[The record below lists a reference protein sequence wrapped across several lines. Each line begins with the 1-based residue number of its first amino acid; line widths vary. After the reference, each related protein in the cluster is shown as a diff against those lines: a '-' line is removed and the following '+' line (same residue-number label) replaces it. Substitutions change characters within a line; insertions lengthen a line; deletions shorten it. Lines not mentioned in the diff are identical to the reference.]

1 MPRVRPSSPCTVA
14 SCRVFCGVILRQSN
28 TKIKPPR
35 ACSRHAPGQ
44 VGPCNHVAAVV
55 RRTQYDGMQS
65 AQKSLQELAVDDG
78 QNVLPR
84 EYYCLCYSPS
94 DCFAASI
101 RQWRA
106 SALGRD
112 LLPPAGQR
120 RLSRRGVHVFYFS
133 CAPTLRTH
141 RKNTTTTDRH
151 D

>member
-14 SCRVFCGVILRQSN
+14 SCRVLCGVILRQSS
-28 TKIKPPR
+28 TKSKPSR
-35 ACSRHAPGQ
+35 TYSRHAPGQ
-44 VGPCNHVAAVV
+44 IGPCNHVAAVV
-55 RRTQYDGMQS
+55 RRIQHDGRQS

-112 LLPPAGQR
+112 LLPPTGQR
-120 RLSRRGVHVFYFS
+120 RLSRRGVHGILLS
-133 CAPTLRTH
+133 PAPDPEDTQEEH
-141 RKNTTTTDRH
+141 HH